1 MTWQKHEWRS
11 NQTSGSSGLSK
22 GLNEITNKG
31 IEGLGM
37 LKVAVFN
44 LKGGT
49 GKSTTALNLG
59 AALSSPKR
67 RVLLIDLDGQR
78 TLSFALGL
86 DGQTPTALH
95 WLTTEGLF
103 TPLATQTK
111 NLSLIPGDIGLFRLS
126 AESDLFA
133 PALSRLTGFFDL
145 VLMDCPPSLSV
156 ASVQAIFSSD
166 RVLVPTLCEPAA
178 LRGFSEALSLIRD
191 ERPELPV
198 EALRVR
204 YKPRLVLTHEA
215 DDLLIESSVEMDY
228 RLLHTVI
235 PENISVAESIAQQKS
250 ISDYAPKSSGSKA
263 YQSLA
268 KECSKLWKVS

>member
-1 MTWQKHEWRS
+1 
-11 NQTSGSSGLSK
+11 
-22 GLNEITNKG
+22 
-31 IEGLGM
+31 M

-59 AALSSPKR
+59 AAIASPKR

-78 TLSFALGL
+78 TLSFALGM
-86 DGQTPTALH
+86 DGQSPTALD
-95 WLTTEGLF
+95 WLTSEGLF
-103 TPLATQTK
+103 TPLATNTK

-126 AESDLFA
+126 AEEDLFV
-133 PALSRLTGFFDL
+133 PALSRLTGFFD
-145 VLMDCPPSLSV
+145 VALMDCPPSLSV
-156 ASVQAIFSSD
+156 ASVQAILSSD
-166 RVLVPTLCEPAA
+166 RVLVPTLCERAA
-178 LRGFSEALSLIRD
+178 LRGFNDAITLIRD
-191 ERPELPV
+191 ERPDLPI

-204 YKPRLVLTHEA
+204 YKPRLVLTREA

-228 RLLHTVI
+228 RLLHTII
-235 PENISVAESIAQQKS
+235 PENISVAESIAIQKS
-250 ISDYAPKSSGSKA
+250 VLESAPKSSGAKA

>member
-1 MTWQKHEWRS
+1 
-11 NQTSGSSGLSK
+11 
-22 GLNEITNKG
+22 
-31 IEGLGM
+31 M

-59 AALSSPKR
+59 AAMAGPKR

-78 TLSFALGL
+78 TLSFALGM
-86 DGQTPTALH
+86 DGLPPTALD
-95 WLTTEGLF
+95 WLTSSGLF
-103 TPLATQTK
+103 TPLATATK
-111 NLSLIPGDIGLFRLS
+111 NLSLIPGDIGMFRLNTDK
-126 AESDLFA
+126 DLFA
-133 PALSRLTGFFDL
+133 PALSRLAGFFDL

-156 ASVQAIFSSD
+156 ASVQALLSSD

-178 LRGFSEALSLIRD
+178 LRGFSEAITLIRD
-191 ERPELPV
+191 ERPDMPI

-204 YKPRLVLTHEA
+204 YKPRLVLTREA

-228 RLLHTVI
+228 RLLHAVI
-235 PENISVAESIAQQKS
+235 PENISVAESIAVQKS
-250 ISDYAPKSSGSKA
+250 VLDYAPNSSGAKA

-268 KECSKLWKVS
+268 KECSKLWKMS

>member
-1 MTWQKHEWRS
+1 
-11 NQTSGSSGLSK
+11 
-22 GLNEITNKG
+22 
-31 IEGLGM
+31 M

-59 AALSSPKR
+59 AAMAGPKR

-78 TLSFALGL
+78 TLSFALGM
-86 DGQTPTALH
+86 DGLPPTALD
-95 WLTTEGLF
+95 WLTSSGLF
-103 TPLATQTK
+103 TPLATATK
-111 NLSLIPGDIGLFRLS
+111 NLSLIPGDIGMFRLNTDK
-126 AESDLFA
+126 DLFA
-133 PALSRLTGFFDL
+133 PALSRLAGFFDL

-156 ASVQAIFSSD
+156 ASVQALLSSD

-178 LRGFSEALSLIRD
+178 LRGFSEAITLIRD
-191 ERPELPV
+191 ERPDMPI

-204 YKPRLVLTHEA
+204 YKPRLVLTREA

-228 RLLHTVI
+228 RLLHAVI
-235 PENISVAESIAQQKS
+235 PENISVAESIAVQKS
-250 ISDYAPKSSGSKA
+250 VLDYAPKSSGATS

-268 KECSKLWKVS
+268 KECSKLWKVA

>member
-1 MTWQKHEWRS
+1 
-11 NQTSGSSGLSK
+11 
-22 GLNEITNKG
+22 
-31 IEGLGM
+31 M

-59 AALSSPKR
+59 AAIASPKR

-78 TLSFALGL
+78 TLSFALGM
-86 DGQTPTALH
+86 DGQSPTALD
-95 WLTTEGLF
+95 WLTSSGLF

-133 PALSRLTGFFDL
+133 PALSRLTGFVD
-145 VLMDCPPSLSV
+145 VALMDCPPSLSV
-156 ASVQAIFSSD
+156 ASVQAILSSD

-178 LRGFSEALSLIRD
+178 LRGFSEAITLIRD
-191 ERPELPV
+191 ERPDLPI

-204 YKPRLVLTHEA
+204 YKPRLVLTREA

-235 PENISVAESIAQQKS
+235 PENISVAESIAIQKS
-250 ISDYAPKSSGSKA
+250 VLEYASNSSGAKA

>member
-1 MTWQKHEWRS
+1 
-11 NQTSGSSGLSK
+11 
-22 GLNEITNKG
+22 
-31 IEGLGM
+31 M

-59 AALSSPKR
+59 AAIASPKR

-78 TLSFALGL
+78 TLSFALGM
-86 DGQTPTALH
+86 DGQSPTALD
-95 WLTTEGLF
+95 WLTSSGLF

-133 PALSRLTGFFDL
+133 PALSRLTGFFD
-145 VLMDCPPSLSV
+145 VALMDCPPSLSV
-156 ASVQAIFSSD
+156 ASVQAILSSD

-178 LRGFSEALSLIRD
+178 LRGFSEAITLIRD
-191 ERPELPV
+191 ERPDLPI

-204 YKPRLVLTHEA
+204 YKPRLVLTREA

-250 ISDYAPKSSGSKA
+250 VLDYASNSSGALA

>member
-1 MTWQKHEWRS
+1 
-11 NQTSGSSGLSK
+11 
-22 GLNEITNKG
+22 
-31 IEGLGM
+31 M

-59 AALSSPKR
+59 AALASPKR

-78 TLSFALGL
+78 TLSFGLGM
-86 DGQTPTALH
+86 DGQTPTALD
-95 WLTTEGLF
+95 WLTSDGLF
-103 TPLATQTK
+103 TPLSTETK
-111 NLSLIPGDIGLFRLS
+111 NLSLIPGDIGLFRL
-126 AESDLFA
+126 ATESDLFT
-133 PALSRLTGFFDL
+133 PALTRLTGFFDL

-156 ASVQAIFSSD
+156 ASVQALLSSD

-178 LRGFSEALSLIRD
+178 LRGFSEAITLIRD
-191 ERPELPV
+191 ERPDMPI

-204 YKPRLVLTHEA
+204 YKPRLVLTREA
-215 DDLLIESSVEMDY
+215 DDLLVESSVEMDY
-228 RLLHTVI
+228 RLLHAVV
-235 PENISVAESIAQQKS
+235 PENISVAESIAVQKS
-250 ISDYAPKSSGSKA
+250 ILDYASNSSGAKA